1 MGNTGVAL
9 GRDGA
14 SPFLNPATVVGIN
27 DRKIAFS
34 VNFMALEVNRFDSFH
49 QPGPVDPRFGDM
61 ALDQRSVSSARFTTI
76 PSTICVFI
84 SRSALKGGKTP
95 PEGDPTPWEGGHQ
108 KFAICLASLESQELL
123 VPALSV
129 HAPTSAGVTAQDVSL
144 SRKWN
149 RVQVGPSYS
158 AEVNEKLALGA
169 SLQAAFTSYSFVQDA
184 ASITSA
190 TDGSAVQSSLGASG
204 NGSSADLTAILGA
217 TYDLGGATV
226 GASVQLPSLHMFGSY
241 SATLH
246 QTLDAMTSSQ
256 ATVTSGSGTFRAKPP
271 VRIAVGLGKTMPRFT
286 VEADVSFDFG
296 YAQGLA
302 STMNINSTTATDGAL
317 ASSAF
322 SATYSART
330 LPTFNAAV
338 GGEYF
343 MTPRLSLLG
352 GFWTNVSAFGPL
364 AAGASALTR
373 QSGAGPCS
381 SSGALFGA
389 RFLPRWRRALARHTA
404 RIRLGPSAR
413 AEPVRRS
420 ERLERRTLQQLFG
433 DLHSC
438 GFDEPARAQGRDR
451 RRQKSADAGGSRNP
465 EDARR
470 DQMSARPQQPLNFGA
485 RCQRSP
491 RSQRVERANPVD
503 MFLMVT
509 RAVRS
514 RPSLRR
520 PMANALR

>member
-14 SPFLNPATVVGIN
+14 SPFLNPATIVGIN

-149 RVQVGPSYS
+149 RIQVGPSYS
-158 AEVNEKLALGA
+158 AEINEKLALGA

-184 ASITSA
+184 TSITSA

-271 VRIAVGLGKTMPRFT
+271 VRIALGLGKTMPRFT

-302 STMNINSTTATDGAL
+302 STMNVNSTTATDGAL
-317 ASSAF
+317 ASSTF

-364 AAGASALTR
+364 EPVPAPSLANLVQARAHRVGLSIGLGSYRDGGELLLGTQLGYGWGQAIVPNLYAAPSDWSVVPSSSFSAILILAGSTNLRALKGAIEGVKKALTP
-373 QSGAGPCS
+373 GAVETPKT
-381 SSGALFGA
+381 
-389 RFLPRWRRALARHTA
+389 P
-404 RIRLGPSAR
+404 
-413 AEPVRRS
+413 AE
-420 ERLERRTLQQLFG
+420 T
-433 DLHSC
+433 
-438 GFDEPARAQGRDR
+438 
-451 RRQKSADAGGSRNP
+451 K
-465 EDARR
+465 
-470 DQMSARPQQPLNFGA
+470 
-485 RCQRSP
+485 
-491 RSQRVERANPVD
+491 
-503 MFLMVT
+503 
-509 RAVRS
+509 
-514 RPSLRR
+514 
-520 PMANALR
+520 

>member
-14 SPFLNPATVVGIN
+14 SPFLNPATIVGIN

-34 VNFMALEVNRFDSFH
+34 VNFMALEVNRFDNFH

-149 RVQVGPSYS
+149 RIQVGPSYS
-158 AEVNEKLALGA
+158 AEINEKLALGA

-302 STMNINSTTATDGAL
+302 STMNVNSTTATDGAL

-364 AAGASALTR
+364 EPVPAPSLANLVQARAHRVGLSIGLGSYRDGGELLLGTQLGYGWGQAIVPNLYAAPSDWSVVPSSSFSAILILAGSTNLRALKGAIEGVKKALTP
-373 QSGAGPCS
+373 GAVETPKT
-381 SSGALFGA
+381 
-389 RFLPRWRRALARHTA
+389 P
-404 RIRLGPSAR
+404 
-413 AEPVRRS
+413 AE
-420 ERLERRTLQQLFG
+420 T
-433 DLHSC
+433 
-438 GFDEPARAQGRDR
+438 
-451 RRQKSADAGGSRNP
+451 K
-465 EDARR
+465 
-470 DQMSARPQQPLNFGA
+470 
-485 RCQRSP
+485 
-491 RSQRVERANPVD
+491 
-503 MFLMVT
+503 
-509 RAVRS
+509 
-514 RPSLRR
+514 
-520 PMANALR
+520 

>member
-14 SPFLNPATVVGIN
+14 APFVNPATVVGIN

-34 VNFMALEVNRFDSFH
+34 VNFLALEVNRFDSFH

-61 ALDQRSVSSARFTTI
+61 AVDQRSVSSTRFTTI

-108 KFAICLASLESQELL
+108 KFAVCFASLEAQELL

-129 HAPTSAGVTAQDVSL
+129 HTPTSVGVTAQDVSL

-149 RVQVGPSYS
+149 RIQVGPSYS
-158 AEVNEKLALGA
+158 AEVNEKLAFGA

-226 GASVQLPSLHMFGSY
+226 GASVQLPSLHLFGSY

-246 QTLDAMTSSQ
+246 QTLDSLTSSQ

-271 VRIAVGLGKTMPRFT
+271 VRIAVGLGKTTPRFT
-286 VEADVSFDFG
+286 VEADFSFDFG

-302 STMNINSTTATDGAL
+302 SAMDINSTTATDGAL
-317 ASSAF
+317 SSSTF
-322 SATYSART
+322 SATYAART
-330 LPTFNAAV
+330 LPTFNVAV

-343 MTPRLSLLG
+343 VTPRLSLLG

-364 AAGASALTR
+364 EPLPAPSLANLVQARAHRVGLSLGLGSYRDGGELLLGTQLGYGWGQAIVPNLYAAPSDWSVVPSSSFSAIFILAGSTNLRALKGAIEGVKKALTP
-373 QSGAGPCS
+373 GAVETPKT
-381 SSGALFGA
+381 
-389 RFLPRWRRALARHTA
+389 P
-404 RIRLGPSAR
+404 
-413 AEPVRRS
+413 AE
-420 ERLERRTLQQLFG
+420 T
-433 DLHSC
+433 
-438 GFDEPARAQGRDR
+438 
-451 RRQKSADAGGSRNP
+451 K
-465 EDARR
+465 
-470 DQMSARPQQPLNFGA
+470 
-485 RCQRSP
+485 
-491 RSQRVERANPVD
+491 
-503 MFLMVT
+503 
-509 RAVRS
+509 
-514 RPSLRR
+514 
-520 PMANALR
+520 